1 METFILL
8 LIIRSKMYKLWCI
21 ILNENYL
28 YVNFDEN
35 ITIKKLIYMYK
46 ISDIPWKNI
55 IIFGRFILLA
65 KAVSGRNWGDIRDLL
80 EKVRFYKDFR
90 GHLFIYNEKFERS
103 NGKIDPDLI
112 APPMWKRARNLQN

>member
-1 METFILL
+1 ME
-8 LIIRSKMYKLWCI
+8 
-21 ILNENYL
+21 
-28 YVNFDEN
+28 
-35 ITIKKLIYMYK
+35 
-46 ISDIPWKNI
+46 NI